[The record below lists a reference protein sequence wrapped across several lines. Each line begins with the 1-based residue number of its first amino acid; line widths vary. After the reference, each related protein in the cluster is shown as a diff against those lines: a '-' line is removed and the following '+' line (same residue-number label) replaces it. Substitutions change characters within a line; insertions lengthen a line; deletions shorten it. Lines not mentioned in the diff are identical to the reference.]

1 MTTQIEENTI
11 TEKTKALCQSIVDHL
26 GMGSI
31 RRQIDAFL
39 ADANARKQYE
49 AVVTKG
55 QALQEKQ
62 SKGAQLDSA
71 EITDFEKHR
80 EALLGNPVARGFL
93 DAREEL
99 HEIQHSIQK
108 YVSKTLE
115 LGRVP
120 TAEDME
126 DDHSCG
132 DGGCGCHH

>member
-1 MTTQIEENTI
+1 MTTQIEENAI

-26 GMGSI
+26 GTSSI
-31 RRQIDAFL
+31 RQQINTFMS
-39 ADANARKQYE
+39 DANARSQYE
-49 AVVTKG
+49 TVVTKG

-80 EALLGNPVARGFL
+80 DALLNNPVASGFL

-99 HEIQHSIQK
+99 HEIQQSIQK
-108 YVSKTLE
+108 YISKTLE